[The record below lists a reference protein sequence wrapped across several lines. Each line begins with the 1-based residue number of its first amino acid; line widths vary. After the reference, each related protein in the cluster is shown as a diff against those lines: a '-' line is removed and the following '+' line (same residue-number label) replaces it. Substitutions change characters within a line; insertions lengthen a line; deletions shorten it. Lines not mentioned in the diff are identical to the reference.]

1 MASSP
6 HRERIDAFLDHS
18 RSFEGL
24 RYVYPVVSRRSGGL
38 SIGVNL
44 NPDKRCNFDC
54 VYCQVDRTIPAQVM
68 HVDLE
73 ILAEELRALM
83 SRVQDGRIWLHP
95 RLAQT
100 PAHLRRLNDI
110 AFSGDGEPT
119 TEKRFPEAVQ
129 LAVDLLKECE
139 LEEVT
144 PVLIT
149 DAACLHHDRVRRGL
163 DVMHASRG
171 IIWAKL
177 DAGTAP
183 FYEVVNRSHV
193 PFRRVLANL
202 ALAVS
207 SYRVVVQS
215 LFFRAEDTPPSAE
228 ELQAYCERLV
238 EIEAEGPIEEVHI
251 YTIARRPAEP
261 WCTPLRDAEVDAL
274 VAQVSHHV
282 RAPVRGFYGPPEL

>member
-1 MASSP
+1 MASSTY
-6 HRERIDAFLDHS
+6 RERIDAFLDHS

-54 VYCQVDRTIPAQVM
+54 VYCQVDRMTPPQVL
-68 HVDLE
+68 HVDLAV
-73 ILAEELRALM
+73 LADELSAVI

-95 RLAQT
+95 RLSQT
-100 PAHLRRLNDI
+100 PERLRRLNDI

-129 LAVDLLKECE
+129 IAVDLLAACE
-139 LEEVT
+139 LQDVT
-144 PVLIT
+144 PILIT

-163 DVMHASRG
+163 DLMHDHDG
-171 IIWAKL
+171 IIWGKL

-183 FYEVVNRSHV
+183 FYEQVNRTHV
-193 PFRRVLANL
+193 PFTRVLANL
-202 ALAVS
+202 ALAAS

-215 LFFRAEDTPPSAE
+215 LFFRAEDVPPPEE
-228 ELQAYCERLV
+228 ELRAYCERLV
-238 EIEAEGPIEEVHI
+238 EIEAEGTLEEVHI
-251 YTIARRPAEP
+251 YTIARQPAEP
-261 WCTPLRDAEVDAL
+261 WCTPLRDSEVDDL
-274 VAQVSHHV
+274 VARVSEHV